1 MVGNY
6 GYGTPDLNT
15 LYSVHA
21 PGMTSAAPMA
31 VYRGYGTVNP
41 LQKVKDFMSSPG
53 IRLLA
58 LLVMVGFVYF
68 RVLSAPARSVVRR
81 GARRTGRATKRAAK
95 RAYGAA
101 KERDW
106 RGRKLKREVI
116 FH

>member
-15 LYSVHA
+15 LYSVHS
-21 PGMTSAAPMA
+21 PGMTSATPLA
-31 VYRGYGTVNP
+31 VFRGYGTPNP

-68 RVLSAPARSVVRR
+68 RVMSAPTRALVRR
-81 GARRTGRATKRAAK
+81 GGRRAGKAAK
-95 RAYGAA
+95 RAYRSA
-101 KERDW
+101 KGRDW

-116 FH
+116 FR